1 MIDSDG
7 YIKMVNFCFAKQ
19 VKNKTYTL
27 CGTPEYMAPEIIL
40 RKGYGKGVDYWATG
54 ILIWECETGETPFA
68 DQENNCNTKIFQNIL
83 RRPILP
89 PRGVGKDVID
99 ILIGESDNVDSTGLL
114 NRNTKKR
121 LGCLPRGAGDIIDH
135 SYFAMYDFASLLCK
149 GIEAPYK
156 PTVDGSGIDQRSFDR
171 SNDDGPSIETYW
183 GDTNIFAD
191 F

>member
-40 RKGYGKGVDYWATG
+40 RKGYDEGVDYWATG
-54 ILIWECETGETPFA
+54 VLIWECETGETPFA
-68 DQENNCNTKIFQNIL
+68 DKESSDITKIFQNIL
-83 RRPILP
+83 RRDIFP
-89 PRGVGKDVID
+89 PQGVDQDVID
-99 ILIGESDNVDSTGLL
+99 ILIGNSESTGLL

-121 LGCLPRGAGDIIDH
+121 LGNLSGGAGDIVDQP
-135 SYFAMYDFASLLCK
+135 YFAMYDFAALLCK

-156 PTVDGSGIDQRSFDR
+156 PAVDGSGIDQRNFDR
-171 SNDDGPSIETYW
+171 SIDDEPQIETYW
-183 GDTNIFAD
+183 GDISIFAG